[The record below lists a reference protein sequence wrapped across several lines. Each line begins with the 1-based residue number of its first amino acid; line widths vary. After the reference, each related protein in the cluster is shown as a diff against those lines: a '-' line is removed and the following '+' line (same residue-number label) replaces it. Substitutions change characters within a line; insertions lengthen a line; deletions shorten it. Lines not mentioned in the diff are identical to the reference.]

1 MTDEEVRRIIDEVLD
16 KEAYSIYTTD
26 VFRIIERI
34 NRQQCTDNTD
44 TAINT

>member
-26 VFRIIERI
+26 VFRIIERRHTVFI
-34 NRQQCTDNTD
+34 RQMYFE
-44 TAINT
+44 